1 MLSVKPSKKFKKTLN
16 KPNSWCY
23 NKEKRKR
30 EVTIMTNTKMTKR
43 EFIKRF
49 KEDYGFRHEMRCKG
63 VRVIADNVI
72 FFNQDGNVRKV
83 AGADIK

>member
-1 MLSVKPSKKFKKTLN
+1 
-16 KPNSWCY
+16 
-23 NKEKRKR
+23 
-30 EVTIMTNTKMTKR
+30 MTNTKMTKR

-72 FFNQDGNVRKV
+72 FLNQDGTVRNVS
-83 AGADIK
+83 GAYIE